1 MFKAVRIIVGKLLKG
16 EIVMNKKLYR
26 TGPYADFFSQGVQ
39 VGNVLTLAGQL
50 GDNED
55 GGVPAD
61 IKDQMINCYTNIKNV
76 LSEFGAT
83 LDNVIDETWFVTD
96 VDKCMENIS
105 DIFDERENI
114 YGCKPEVS
122 QTLIG
127 ISALVQPQYKL
138 EIKVIAYIE

>member
-1 MFKAVRIIVGKLLKG
+1 
-16 EIVMNKKLYR
+16 MNKKLYR

-39 VGNVLTLAGQL
+39 AGNVLTLAGQL

-55 GGVPAD
+55 GSVPAD
-61 IKDQMINCYTNIKNV
+61 IKEQMINCYNNIKNV

-96 VDKCMENIS
+96 VNECMVNVS
-105 DIFDERENI
+105 VIFDERENI

-122 QTLIG
+122 QTLVG

>member
-1 MFKAVRIIVGKLLKG
+1 
-16 EIVMNKKLYR
+16 MNKKLYR

-55 GGVPAD
+55 GSVPTD
-61 IKDQMINCYTNIKNV
+61 IKDQMINCYNNIKNV

-96 VDKCMENIS
+96 VDECMENVS

-122 QTLIG
+122 QTLVG

>member
-1 MFKAVRIIVGKLLKG
+1 
-16 EIVMNKKLYR
+16 MNKKLYR

-55 GGVPAD
+55 GSVPAD
-61 IKDQMINCYTNIKNV
+61 IKDQMINCYNNIKNV

-96 VDKCMENIS
+96 VNECMENVS
-105 DIFDERENI
+105 EIFDERENI

-122 QTLIG
+122 QTLVG

>member
-1 MFKAVRIIVGKLLKG
+1 
-16 EIVMNKKLYR
+16 MNKKLYR

-55 GGVPAD
+55 GSVPAD
-61 IKDQMINCYTNIKNV
+61 IKDQMINCYNNIKNV

-96 VDKCMENIS
+96 VNECMENVS

-122 QTLIG
+122 QTLVG
-127 ISALVQPQYKL
+127 INALVQPQYKL

>member
-1 MFKAVRIIVGKLLKG
+1 
-16 EIVMNKKLYR
+16 MNKKLYR

-50 GDNED
+50 GDAED
-55 GGVPAD
+55 GSVPGD
-61 IKDQMINCYTNIKNV
+61 IKDQMINCYNNIKDV
-76 LSEFGAT
+76 LSEFDAT

-96 VDKCMENIS
+96 VNECMENVS
-105 DIFDERENI
+105 EIFDERENI

-122 QTLIG
+122 QTLVG

-138 EIKVIAYIE
+138 EIKVIAYID

>member
-1 MFKAVRIIVGKLLKG
+1 MD
-16 EIVMNKKLYR
+16 KKLFR

-50 GDNED
+50 GDTED
-55 GGVPAD
+55 GSVPVE

-76 LSEFGAT
+76 LSEFDAT

-96 VDKCMENIS
+96 VNECMENVS
-105 DIFDERENI
+105 EIFSEREVI

-122 QTLIG
+122 QTLVG

-138 EIKVIAYIE
+138 EIKVIAYLG

>member
-1 MFKAVRIIVGKLLKG
+1 LFKAVRIIVGKLLKG
-16 EIVMNKKLYR
+16 VIVMNKKLYR

-50 GDNED
+50 GDNDD
-55 GGVPAD
+55 GSVPED
-61 IKDQMINCYTNIKNV
+61 IKNQMINCYNNIKNV
-76 LSEFGAT
+76 LSEFGVT

-96 VDKCMENIS
+96 VDECMENVS

>member
-1 MFKAVRIIVGKLLKG
+1 
-16 EIVMNKKLYR
+16 MNKKLYR

-55 GGVPAD
+55 GSVPDD
-61 IKDQMINCYTNIKNV
+61 IKEQMINCYNSIKNV

-96 VDKCMENIS
+96 VDECMENVS

>member
-1 MFKAVRIIVGKLLKG
+1 
-16 EIVMNKKLYR
+16 MNKKLYR

-50 GDNED
+50 GDNDD
-55 GGVPAD
+55 GSVPED

-96 VDKCMENIS
+96 VNECMKNVS

-122 QTLIG
+122 QTLVG

>member
-1 MFKAVRIIVGKLLKG
+1 
-16 EIVMNKKLYR
+16 MNKKLYR

-55 GGVPAD
+55 GSIPAD
-61 IKDQMINCYTNIKNV
+61 IKGQMINCYNSIKNV

-96 VDKCMENIS
+96 VNECMENVS

-122 QTLIG
+122 QTLVG